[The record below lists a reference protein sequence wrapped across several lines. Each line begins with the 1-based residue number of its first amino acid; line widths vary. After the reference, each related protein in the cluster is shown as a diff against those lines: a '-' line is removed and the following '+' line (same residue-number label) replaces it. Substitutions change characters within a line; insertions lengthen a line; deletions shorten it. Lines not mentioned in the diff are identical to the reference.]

1 MLTDD
6 PIFQQKP
13 SNLVVAFEAMG
24 KACCGELDAIAKQR
38 EENGDED
45 QDYQEVFNDFA
56 TDEFV
61 NKNIRVRPISGF
73 ADDTRDGRQSSVSK
87 GLDGDEDKEDNFNKM
102 AEIEMSAQRREIK
115 EILRKKKE
123 DEERRIAAEEAKK
136 KRKLE

>member
-1 MLTDD
+1 MV
-6 PIFQQKP
+6 K
-13 SNLVVAFEAMG
+13 AFAAME
-24 KACCGELDAIAKQR
+24 KACCIELDQIARQR
-38 EENGDED
+38 EENGEDD

-73 ADDTRDGRQSSVSK
+73 VDDTKDGRQSSVSR

-102 AEIEMSAQRREIK
+102 AEIEMNTQRKEIK
-115 EILRKKKE
+115 ETLQKKKD
-123 DEERRIAAEEAKK
+123 DEERRLAQEEAKK